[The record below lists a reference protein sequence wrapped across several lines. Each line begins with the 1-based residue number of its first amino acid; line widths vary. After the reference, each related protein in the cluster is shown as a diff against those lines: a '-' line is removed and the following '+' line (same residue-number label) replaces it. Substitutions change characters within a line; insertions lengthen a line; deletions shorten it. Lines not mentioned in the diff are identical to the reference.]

1 MLNDKETKT
10 SLRIN
15 QIKAQRK
22 VVVQDVLI
30 EGKSLKLDESDNAT
44 EKSMQPS

>member
-1 MLNDKETKT
+1 MLNDKATKT

-30 EGKSLKLDESDNAT
+30 EGNGFLNFCL
-44 EKSMQPS
+44 